1 MRKKKKQ
8 RRLRPQANLTTRIK
22 LIQRKLQHKRRKKQ
36 DWQHSRHK
44 IMVVSRKQIKSIM
57 IRLSKRDKPNWQE
70 FHQPQR
76 NLKLLIQRDW
86 LLNRRDSFLSRRQ
99 KRVLQTNF
107 SEGELRVM
115 RNQLCSST
123 VKRSINCMEP
133 ASGKFFMEEPLPTE
147 LKISSKNFARISQ
160 LIAILNRSKR
170 SLTTCRCYTTK
181 N

>member
-76 NLKLLIQRDW
+76 NLKLLIQRD
-86 LLNRRDSFLSRRQ
+86 
-99 KRVLQTNF
+99 
-107 SEGELRVM
+107 
-115 RNQLCSST
+115 
-123 VKRSINCMEP
+123 
-133 ASGKFFMEEPLPTE
+133 
-147 LKISSKNFARISQ
+147 
-160 LIAILNRSKR
+160 
-170 SLTTCRCYTTK
+170 
-181 N
+181 